1 VNFRLTRVGV
11 VASTLATVLI
21 ASAAAQA
28 APGMEVGLQDDAVFL
43 YQSYYNRD
51 VALQQARQ
59 LGVTRLRVNVLW
71 DRVASAQADQPTP
84 PAQVTYN
91 WAPYDSLV
99 DAAAA
104 YGIKVQFSI
113 AGPAPAWANAKHQH
127 NLHAGAYKPNP
138 TLYGQFVHAVA
149 QHFAGRVDRYSIWNE
164 PNWKGWLAPLKTG
177 PQQYAKLYKAGYAA
191 VKSADPNA
199 KVLFGELAPQER
211 KGAST
216 APLTFVRQAV
226 AKGHFVADGF
236 AHHPYAFNVAPT
248 SKRGGPNDATLGT
261 LGRLTKL
268 LKGLARA
275 HKLRSPQGGAPPLY
289 LTEYGYFARG
299 PRSLGE
305 KRRAAYLKQG
315 FQMAAKNPAVR
326 ELVQYTLI
334 APPGSVTWDT
344 SLIQPNG
351 APDPAFQSLSS
362 WALGAIGT
370 GRLAAQP
377 ALPTP

>member
-1 VNFRLTRVGV
+1 
-11 VASTLATVLI
+11 
-21 ASAAAQA
+21 
-28 APGMEVGLQDDAVFL
+28 MEVGLQDDAVFL
-43 YQSYYNRD
+43 YQSYYHRD

-71 DRVASAQADQPTP
+71 DRVASAQAGQHTP

-99 DAAAA
+99 DAAAG

-127 NLHAGAYKPNP
+127 NSRAGVYKPNAW
-138 TLYGQFVHAVA
+138 LYGRFVHDVA

-164 PNWKGWLAPLKTG
+164 PNWKGWLAPLETA

-191 VKSADPNA
+191 VKSVDPNA
-199 KVLFGELAPQER
+199 KVLFGELAPQQR

-216 APLTFVRQAV
+216 APLTFVRQAT
-226 AKGHFVADGF
+226 ARGHLVADGF
-236 AHHPYAFNVAPT
+236 AHHPYEFNASPT
-248 SKRGGPNDATLGT
+248 SKKGAPGDVTLGT

-268 LKGLARA
+268 LHGLAKA
-275 HKLRSPQGGAPPLY
+275 HKLRTPQGGAPPLY

-305 KRRAAYLKQG
+305 ARRAAYLRQG
-315 FQMAAKNPAVR
+315 FQMAVRNPAVR
-326 ELVQYTLI
+326 ELVQYTLV
-334 APPGSVTWDT
+334 APPRHVAWDT
-344 SLIQPNG
+344 SLVRANG
-351 APDPAFQSLSS
+351 TPDRAFRLLSS
-362 WALGAIGT
+362 WALGAIGA
-370 GRLAAQP
+370 GRVAALP
-377 ALPTP
+377 ALPALPAL